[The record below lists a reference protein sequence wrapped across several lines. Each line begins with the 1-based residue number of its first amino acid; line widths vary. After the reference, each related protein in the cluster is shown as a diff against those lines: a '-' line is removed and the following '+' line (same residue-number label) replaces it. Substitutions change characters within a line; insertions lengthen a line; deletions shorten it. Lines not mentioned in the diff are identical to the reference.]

1 MAQQNVMQNPYG
13 APRALVGD
21 RAEEFQPVKLFA
33 VSGRIGRARYIVYSI
48 LVSFVLVLPAMA
60 LMALS
65 PGLGLAVLAVAYIA
79 TFVMSIMLTI
89 QRSHDSNTSGWLSLL
104 VFVPFANLIFWFMPG
119 TDGPNRFGAKTP
131 PNSTGVMVALWI
143 VPVVFVLGIVAA
155 IALPAYQD
163 YVKRAATVQT
173 R

>member
-1 MAQQNVMQNPYG
+1 MAQQNVMHNPYG
-13 APRALVGD
+13 APRAMVGD
-21 RAEEFQPVKLFA
+21 REEFQPVKLFA

-65 PGLGLAVLAVAYIA
+65 PGLGLAVLVLAYVA
-79 TFVMSIMLTI
+79 TFVVSIMLTI
-89 QRSHDSNTSGWLSLL
+89 QRSHDFNMTGWFSLL
-104 VFVPFANLIFWFMPG
+104 VFVPFANLLFWFVPG
-119 TDGPNRFGAKTP
+119 TDGPNRFGAKTQ

-143 VPVVFVLGIVAA
+143 VPVVFVLGIAA
-155 IALPAYQD
+155 AVALPAYQD
-163 YVKRAATVQT
+163 YVKRAATVQA